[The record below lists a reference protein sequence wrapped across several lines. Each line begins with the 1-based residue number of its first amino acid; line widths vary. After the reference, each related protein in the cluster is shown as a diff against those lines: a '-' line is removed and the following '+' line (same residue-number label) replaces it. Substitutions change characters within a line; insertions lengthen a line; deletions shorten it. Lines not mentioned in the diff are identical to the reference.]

1 MKADAT
7 SLCPT
12 LLQMEPL
19 CLPYSHRP
27 LLQLPC
33 RLLLSGELS
42 SHLPLGPGTLASP
55 LPVSGGWLLRRLPL
69 SPCKRPPPEG
79 SRAAWRAPGPSPGGQ
94 GGHGGGRLLRVA
106 GQLWNRGRDVVL
118 LSLCPG
124 KIHDLSGAPWLLVS
138 QPLSSLYCFTYR
150 DAPSSLLLRAARG
163 LSLGFP
169 EAHVLPQEGRAA
181 CAQGRMMPPTK
192 GDRVTTGGPEGIHRD
207 RPGSNYMVGW
217 TLRALT
223 SAGLRSA
230 AGTLF

>member
-27 LLQLPC
+27 LL
-33 RLLLSGELS
+33 LLLPGKLS
-42 SHLPLGPGTLASP
+42 SRLPLGPGILASP
-55 LPVSGGWLLRRLPL
+55 LPVSGGWLLRLLPL
-69 SPCKRPPPEG
+69 SHCKRPPPEG
-79 SRAAWRAPGPSPGGQ
+79 SREAWRAPGTSPGGQ

-124 KIHDLSGAPWLLVS
+124 KIHDPSGAPWLLVS

-150 DAPSSLLLRAARG
+150 DAPSSLLPRAARG

-169 EAHVLPQEGRAA
+169 EAHVLLQEGRAA

-192 GDRVTTGGPEGIHRD
+192 GDRVTTGDPEGIHRD

-217 TLRALT
+217 TRRALT

-230 AGTLF
+230 AGMLF